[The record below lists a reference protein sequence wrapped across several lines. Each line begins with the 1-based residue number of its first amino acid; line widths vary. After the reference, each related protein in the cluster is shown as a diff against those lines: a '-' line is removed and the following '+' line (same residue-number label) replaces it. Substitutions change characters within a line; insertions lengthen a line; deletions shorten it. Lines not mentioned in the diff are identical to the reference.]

1 METSQYVFYGQLQ
14 YLKTAWSI
22 SGLTSQ
28 RHTEIDDVFLSIGIV
43 AIRLFLRDLFSPRVL
58 ECKDCYRQ
66 SSWDCP
72 LLSAISLAL
81 QSLSSVFE
89 SFLCIQR
96 LNWIGNCQ
104 IPFRGLSPWNKSLK
118 IDAKRIS
125 KTKRFYIFLQS
136 KFTSLSIR

>member
-1 METSQYVFYGQLQ
+1 MAIVWRFYAHA
-14 YLKTAWSI
+14 YW
-22 SGLTSQ
+22 
-28 RHTEIDDVFLSIGIV
+28 
-43 AIRLFLRDLFSPRVL
+43 
-58 ECKDCYRQ
+58 
-66 SSWDCP
+66 
-72 LLSAISLAL
+72 ISLNLNPIKIKINLAWIFCHSQITFYKKTVVNKKIKSIFHTVVSHFYL
-81 QSLSSVFE
+81 YSNPKKRCFYLFE

-125 KTKRFYIFLQS
+125 KTKTFYIFLQS